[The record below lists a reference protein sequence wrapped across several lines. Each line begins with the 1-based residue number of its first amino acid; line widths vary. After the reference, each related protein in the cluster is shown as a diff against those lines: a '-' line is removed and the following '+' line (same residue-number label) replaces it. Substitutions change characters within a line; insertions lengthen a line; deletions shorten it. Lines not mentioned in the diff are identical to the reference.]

1 MININ
6 IKFYFKCIFLLN
18 FLFLWSC
25 SGVKE
30 KVGIIK
36 TPPDEFQVYEKKPLA
51 VPPNFELRP
60 PIDKDLAG
68 DIAEDDDIIFKNED
82 NINESLTIEDE
93 VLLISIGEKD
103 IDMNIRQVINDE
115 NNISEIDESLL
126 DKILNF
132 EPIFDGKEKENN
144 ELDPNSEKERLN
156 ELKEEEKIIEELKSE
171 MKNIETDLNDVDSKV
186 LNNDDRTKM
195 NSKVTEEEKSFLGK
209 ILDFDL
215 FRSEEKELEEKNQ
228 RDTTFFN
235 KNKNDGKSLES
246 SDLNNV
252 SKDTSRTK
260 NNEVEA
266 VISEK
271 EGSID

>member
-144 ELDPNSEKERLN
+144 ELDPNAEKERLN
-156 ELKEEEKIIEELKSE
+156 ELKEEEEIIEELKSE

>member
-60 PIDKDLAG
+60 PIDKDLVG

-144 ELDPNSEKERLN
+144 ELDPNAEKERLN
-156 ELKEEEKIIEELKSE
+156 ELKEEEEIIEELKSE